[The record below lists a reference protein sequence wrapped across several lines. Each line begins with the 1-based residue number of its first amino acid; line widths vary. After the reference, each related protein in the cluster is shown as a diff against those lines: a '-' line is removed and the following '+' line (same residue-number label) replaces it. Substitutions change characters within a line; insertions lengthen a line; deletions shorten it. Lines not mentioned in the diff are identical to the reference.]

1 MIYIKCIIDGNGYD
15 VMVDSGASHS
25 YVPMS
30 LVKANSW
37 SIVDVSPSEV
47 KLLNGSVM
55 QALTVVK
62 LNIKYYPTI

>member
-47 KLLNGSVM
+47 KLPNGSVM
-55 QALTVVK
+55 QASLVVK
-62 LNIKYYPTI
+62 LNVKYNPTI

>member
-15 VMVDSGASHS
+15 VMVDSGASYS

-47 KLLNGSVM
+47 KLPNGSVM
-55 QALTVVK
+55 QASSVVK
-62 LNIKYYPTI
+62 LNVKYNPTI

>member
-1 MIYIKCIIDGNGYD
+1 MIYIKYIIDGNGYD

-47 KLLNGSVM
+47 KLPNGSVM
-55 QALTVVK
+55 QASSVVK
-62 LNIKYYPTI
+62 LNAKYNPTL

>member
-47 KLLNGSVM
+47 KLPNGSVM
-55 QALTVVK
+55 QALSVVK
-62 LNIKYYPTI
+62 LNVKYNPTI